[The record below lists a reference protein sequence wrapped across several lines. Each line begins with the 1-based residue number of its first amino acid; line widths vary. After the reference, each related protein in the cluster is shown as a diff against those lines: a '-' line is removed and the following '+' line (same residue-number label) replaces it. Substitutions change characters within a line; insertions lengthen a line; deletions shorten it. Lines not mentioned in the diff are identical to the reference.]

1 VRAGPSG
8 AAGDPV
14 GAAQLPE
21 PYRRGDPA
29 IRRASL
35 ALFLAG
41 VAVFAL
47 LYSTQPLL
55 PELSRRFVVSPAAA
69 SLSVSLTTLTL
80 AVGLLVA
87 GPFSERYGRT
97 RLVLVSLAAAT
108 VLGFACAAAPTWPLL
123 LAARSLQGLALA
135 GLPAVAVAYLS
146 EELHPEVAG
155 QATGFY
161 VGGNALGGM
170 AGRLLSGALAD
181 LGGWRLALA
190 GIAVLGA
197 ACTVAVV
204 VLLPASRRF
213 VAVQPGLATLVTNSR
228 RVLSDP
234 VLLGLY
240 ALAALL
246 MGAFVSVFNA
256 LGFRL
261 ESPPYGL
268 SPALAGLVFLVYALG
283 SVASTTAGR
292 LADRLGRRTVVPA
305 CTAVMLLGL
314 LGTAAGPLVLVVV
327 ALAVMT
333 VGFFGAHGVASGW
346 VAARARAGGRAT
358 AQAASAYLFAYYVG
372 SSVAGTAAGGAWSG
386 RGWPGVL
393 LLTGTL
399 VVAGCLVALGLAR
412 STSLRPGNPPV
423 AG

>member
-1 VRAGPSG
+1 MSADV
-8 AAGDPV
+8 
-14 GAAQLPE
+14 LPE
-21 PYRRGDPA
+21 PYRAGDPA

-55 PELSRRFVVSPAAA
+55 PELSRRFGVTPAAA

-87 GPFSERYGRT
+87 GPVSERYGRT
-97 RLVLVSLAAAT
+97 RLVLVSLAAAS
-108 VLGFACAAAPTWPLL
+108 VLGFGCALAPSWPLL
-123 LAARSLQGLALA
+123 LVARALQGLALA

-170 AGRLLSGALAD
+170 AGRLLSGGLAD
-181 LGGWRLALA
+181 LGGWRLAVG

-197 ACTVAVV
+197 VCTVATVL
-204 VLLPASRRF
+204 LLPASRRF
-213 VAVQPGLATLVTNSR
+213 VPAPPGLATLLSDSR
-228 RVLSDP
+228 RVLTDP

-261 ESPPYGL
+261 ESPPYDL
-268 SPALAGLVFLVYALG
+268 SPAVAGLVFLVYALG
-283 SVASTTAGR
+283 SVGSTVAGR
-292 LADRLGRRTVVPA
+292 LADRYGRRPVVPVA
-305 CTAVMLLGL
+305 VAVMLLGL
-314 LGTAAGPLVLVVV
+314 LGTALGPLPWVVV

-333 VGFFGAHGVASGW
+333 VGFFAAHGVASGW
-346 VAARARAGGRAT
+346 VAARARLGGRAT
-358 AQAASAYLFAYYVG
+358 AQAASAYLVAYYVG
-372 SSVAGTAAGGAWSG
+372 SSVAGTAAGSAWSAA
-386 RGWPGVL
+386 GWSGVL
-393 LLTGTL
+393 LLTAAL
-399 VVAGCLVALGLAR
+399 VVLGCLVTLALAR
-412 STSLRPGNPPV
+412 STSLLRPGNPAV
-423 AG
+423 GG

>member
-1 VRAGPSG
+1 MST
-8 AAGDPV
+8 GD
-14 GAAQLPE
+14 LPE
-21 PYRRGDPA
+21 PYPAGDPA

-55 PELSRRFVVSPAAA
+55 PELSRRFGVGPAAA

-87 GPFSERYGRT
+87 GPVSERYGRT
-97 RLVLVSLAAAT
+97 RLVVVSLAAAT
-108 VLGFACAAAPTWPLL
+108 VLGAACALAPTWPLL
-123 LAARSLQGLALA
+123 LLARALQGFALA

-146 EELHPEVAG
+146 EELDPGVAG

-170 AGRLLSGALAD
+170 VGRLLAGVLAD
-181 LGGWRLALA
+181 VGGWRLAVGA
-190 GIAVLGA
+190 IAVLGA
-197 ACTVAVV
+197 VCTLAVV
-204 VLLPASRRF
+204 LLLPASRRF
-213 VAVQPGLATLVTNSR
+213 VPAQPGLGTLVENSR
-228 RVLSDP
+228 RVLTDP

-261 ESPPYGL
+261 ESSPYDL
-268 SPALAGLVFLVYALG
+268 SPGVASLVFLVYALG
-283 SVASTTAGR
+283 SVASTAAGR
-292 LADRLGRRTVVPA
+292 LADRHGRRAVVLVA
-305 CTAVMLLGL
+305 VGVMLVGL
-314 LGTAAGPLVLVVV
+314 LGTAGSPLPLVIG

-333 VGFFGAHGVASGW
+333 AGFFGAHGVASGW
-346 VAARARAGGRAT
+346 VGARARLGGRAT

-372 SSVAGTAAGGAWSG
+372 SSVAGTAAGSAWSTG
-386 RGWPGVL
+386 GWSGVL

-399 VVAGCLVALGLAR
+399 VVLAWLVTLALAR
-412 STSLRPGNPPV
+412 STSLLRPGP
-423 AG
+423 AADRAR

>member
-1 VRAGPSG
+1 MSAAPLPEPY
-8 AAGDPV
+8 AAGDPAV
-14 GAAQLPE
+14 
-21 PYRRGDPA
+21 
-29 IRRASL
+29 RRASL

-47 LYSTQPLL
+47 LYTTQPLL
-55 PELSRRFVVSPAAA
+55 PELSRRFAVSPAA
-69 SLSVSLTTLTL
+69 STLSVSLTTLTL

-87 GPFSERYGRT
+87 GPLSERYGRT
-97 RLVLVSLAAAT
+97 RLVTASLAAAT
-108 VLGFACAAAPTWPLL
+108 LLGVGCALAPSWPLL
-123 LAARSLQGLALA
+123 LTGRALQGFALA
-135 GLPAVAVAYLS
+135 GLPAVAVAYLA
-146 EELHPEVAG
+146 EELHGDVAG
-155 QATGFY
+155 RATGLY

-170 AGRLLSGALAD
+170 AGRLLAGGLAD
-181 LGGWRLALA
+181 LGGWRLAVG

-197 ACTVAVV
+197 VCTVAVV
-204 VLLPASRRF
+204 LLLPASRRF
-213 VAVQPGLATLVTNSR
+213 VPGPPGLATVLRNGR
-228 RVLSDP
+228 RVLTDR

-240 ALAALL
+240 LLAALL

-268 SPALAGLVFLVYALG
+268 TPAVAGLVFLVYALG

-292 LADRLGRRTVVPA
+292 LADRFGRRAVVPVG
-305 CTAVMLLGL
+305 TLVMLVGL
-314 LGTAAGPLVLVVV
+314 LATRAAPLPLVVA

-358 AQAASAYLFAYYVG
+358 APAASTYLFAYYVG
-372 SSVAGTAAGGAWSG
+372 SSVAGAAVGGAWSS

-393 LLTGTL
+393 LLTGGL
-399 VVAGCLVALGLAR
+399 VLLGCGVAVLLAR
-412 STSLRPGNPPV
+412 SNSLLQPGNPPV
-423 AG
+423 GG

>member
-1 VRAGPSG
+1 VVSAGE
-8 AAGDPV
+8 
-14 GAAQLPE
+14 LPE
-21 PYRRGDPA
+21 PYQAGDPA

-55 PELSRRFVVSPAAA
+55 PELSRRFGVGPAAA

-87 GPFSERYGRT
+87 GPVSERYGRT
-97 RLVLVSLAAAT
+97 RLVVVSLAAAT
-108 VLGFACAAAPTWPLL
+108 VLGAGCALAPSWPLL
-123 LAARSLQGLALA
+123 LLARALQGFALA

-146 EELHPEVAG
+146 EELDPGVAG

-170 AGRLLSGALAD
+170 VGRLLAGVLAD
-181 LGGWRLALA
+181 LGGWRLAVGA
-190 GIAVLGA
+190 IAVLGA
-197 ACTVAVV
+197 GCTVAVV
-204 VLLPASRRF
+204 LLLPTSRRF
-213 VAVQPGLATLVTNSR
+213 VPARPGLGTLVDNSR
-228 RVLSDP
+228 RVLTDP

-261 ESPPYGL
+261 ESPPYDL
-268 SPALAGLVFLVYALG
+268 SPGVASLAFLVYALG
-283 SVASTTAGR
+283 SVASTVAGR
-292 LADRLGRRTVVPA
+292 LADRHGRRAVVLVA
-305 CTAVMLLGL
+305 VGVMLVGL
-314 LGTAAGPLVLVVV
+314 LGTAGSPLPLVIA

-333 VGFFGAHGVASGW
+333 AGFFGAHGVASGW
-346 VAARARAGGRAT
+346 VAARARLGGRAT

-372 SSVAGTAAGGAWSG
+372 SSVAGTAAGSAWSAG
-386 RGWPGVL
+386 GWSGVL
-393 LLTGTL
+393 VLTGTL
-399 VVAGCLVALGLAR
+399 VVLAWLVTLGLAR
-412 STSLRPGNPPV
+412 STSLLRPGSA
-423 AG
+423 AGRAQ